1 MRAAPADTQHNSSAA
16 LAVDLSNNSIS
27 NRRPDKFTADIKR
40 QHRHAINARRH
51 RPSLSQI
58 IEAARVYTVPVVVRP
73 CCRVPRVEQSGRRRP
88 TSVPFT
94 SPYSLSRRHITNT
107 TSGRRTSFHC
117 HVDAYTYCQML
128 SFLVTY
134 LHGAIQIHVYL

>member
-73 CCRVPRVEQSGRRRP
+73 CCRVPRVEVDRLQCRSPLRIAYLDG
-88 TSVPFT
+88 TSRILHPVAGQASTATLTCMLITKCCLFSLHTYMALYKSTFT
-94 SPYSLSRRHITNT
+94 FTLP
-107 TSGRRTSFHC
+107 
-117 HVDAYTYCQML
+117 
-128 SFLVTY
+128 
-134 LHGAIQIHVYL
+134 